1 MHIQGFQTQFSR
13 SILIQW
19 VLFLIISGALLILF
33 ADGLRNIYGIGQPTP
48 VGLGLNGL
56 ILALFSL
63 GMMRWL
69 MLVLRYQRE
78 EKALQQ
84 CHEAFNQNPEQTL
97 DSIPKN
103 SLIYQRVRTL
113 KAMNEHHADIHHQ
126 ALAATLVASESTRSG
141 LLRFVQNTL
150 ILCGVFGTIVS
161 LSIALFGASD
171 LLEHS
176 VSSAGM
182 GMVIHGMSTALST
195 TMTAILCYLS
205 FAYFYGALQN
215 IQTNLLSAI
224 EQFSTTQLIPS
235 FQTTPNSIDRQL
247 AGLLKAMALLVQEM
261 RQHSESV
268 PELLQHI
275 EHLEHQQQQHHEAQ
289 LHATQQ
295 LQTTLQQGF
304 RLPKA

>member
-1 MHIQGFQTQFSR
+1 MNIQGFQTHFSR
-13 SILIQW
+13 TVLIQW
-19 VLFLIISGALLILF
+19 ALFLIISSLLLFVF
-33 ADGLRNIYGIGQPTP
+33 ADDLGKIYGMGKPTP

-56 ILALFSL
+56 ILGLFSL
-63 GMMRWL
+63 GMIRWL
-69 MLVLRYQRE
+69 ILVLRYQRE

-84 CHEAFNQNPEQTL
+84 FHTQFNQDSEQAL
-97 DSIPKN
+97 ENIPQE
-103 SLIYQRVRTL
+103 SLIFQRFSTL
-113 KAMNEHHADIHHQ
+113 KTMNEQAATIHHQ
-126 ALAATLVASESTRSG
+126 ALAATLIASESTRSG

-205 FAYFYGALQN
+205 FAYFHGALQN

-224 EQFSTTQLIPS
+224 EQLSTTRLIPS

-247 AGLLKAMALLVQEM
+247 ASLLKAMALLVQEM
-261 RQHSESV
+261 RQNSEAV
-268 PELLQHI
+268 PKLLSHI
-275 EHLEHQQQQHHEAQ
+275 EQLERQQQQQHQAQ